1 MLQRGMVRDHK
12 ICSRIRPLPHARSD
26 PYCIQQPPLVSMSST
41 SKALATKRPAEAEI
55 ECGSA
60 AKKLTTAE
68 AAKFAAE
75 TVKALKPRDQQPPE
89 NIVPVSKVV
98 AASPQ
103 TAGMPPGLQAPKL
116 PDLEEGRHLG
126 AWTIMKRVIPW
137 ATWQHMFAGT
147 TPKFRM
153 MPFNCCRF

>member
-41 SKALATKRPAEAEI
+41 SKAPATKRPAEAEI

-103 TAGMPPGLQAPKL
+103 TAGMPPVLQAPKL

-137 ATWQHMFAGT
+137 ATWQQKICLLE
-147 TPKFRM
+147 PLL
-153 MPFNCCRF
+153 NSE

>member
-1 MLQRGMVRDHK
+1 MLQRRHGKRSQNLLANTAAAA
-12 ICSRIRPLPHARSD
+12 CEIRPVLHSAAA
-26 PYCIQQPPLVSMSST
+26 LVSMSST
-41 SKALATKRPAEAEI
+41 SKAPATKRPAEAEI

-68 AAKFAAE
+68 AAE

-103 TAGMPPGLQAPKL
+103 TAGMPPVLQAPKL

-137 ATWQHMFAGT
+137 ATWQQKNIFAGA